1 MGYLAETYSEI
12 DKDWDALEMRR
23 RVLEMYRR
31 VLPEDH
37 PDVGEGH
44 MWSAAC
50 MLFC

>member
-1 MGYLAETYSEI
+1 MGSLAETYYYLKKY
-12 DKDWDALEMRR
+12 DDALALEEE
-23 RVLEMYRR
+23 VLLMYRR

-50 MLFC
+50 VLFC